1 MDSRGGVLPEGMP
14 EVGGAGP
21 EFFTNAFVYGDNGP
35 LKYSMPSA
43 YSNNF
48 AYATQVDAT
57 AIPFTHQPQ
66 QSHQLQFS
74 NQTYSPQTAIRSPLP
89 QHAQPTFGD
98 PYTTQL
104 RQLVQQSPST
114 ISPAQLQPQPQPQQQ
129 TYTQPPLPW
138 DEISHYPSTNDHQ
151 LQAAPR
157 QQAAAPSSH
166 NFPNTAIHSSSSA
179 VHPISNW
186 SLLDGSSLSPSH
198 GLSVQSATYLTGC
211 YWATIEPESSVPEQW
226 AGELYCRI
234 NIYCFTCC

>member
-1 MDSRGGVLPEGMP
+1 MDTRGGVLPEGMP

-21 EFFTNAFVYGDNGP
+21 EFFTNAFVYGDNGA

-57 AIPFTHQPQ
+57 ALPFTHQPQ
-66 QSHQLQFS
+66 QPHQLQFS
-74 NQTYSPQTAIRSPLP
+74 NQAYSPQTAIRSPLP

-114 ISPAQLQPQPQPQQQ
+114 ISPAQLQPQSQPQQ
-129 TYTQPPLPW
+129 TYSQPLPW
-138 DEISHYPSTNDHQ
+138 DEIPHYPSTNNHQ

-157 QQAAAPSSH
+157 QQATISSH
-166 NFPNTAIHSSSSA
+166 NFPNPAIHSSSST
-179 VHPISNW
+179 VLPISNW
-186 SLLDGSSLSPSH
+186 NFLDGNSLSLSH
-198 GLSVQSATYLTGC
+198 GLSVQNATHLTGC
-211 YWATIEPESSVPEQW
+211 YWATVEPESSVPEQW
-226 AGELYCRI
+226 AGELYC
-234 NIYCFTCC
+234 